1 MTTQT
6 DLDVA
11 SHKVVHDERVKERNR
26 VQRLFIRP
34 EMGAAIGAVAIF
46 VFFLIVA
53 PPFRSPEALAT
64 VLYASSTIGIMACAV
79 ALLMIGGE
87 FDLSSGV
94 AVTTSSLAASM
105 LAYNLHLNLW
115 AGAGLALIVALAVG
129 FFNGYLVMKTKIP
142 SFLITLGTLLMLTG
156 INLAVTKLISGQV
169 ATPSVN
175 DMAGWASAQKVFSSS
190 FTIAGVS
197 IRITVLWWLLFTA
210 VATYV
215 LFKTRIG
222 NWIFAVGGDQESA
235 RAVGVP
241 VTAVKVGLF
250 MFVGFCAWFAGMHL
264 LFAFNTVQSGQG
276 VGNEFIYIIAA
287 VIGGC
292 LLTGGYGTAIGAAIG
307 AFIFGMVQQG
317 IVYAGWNPD
326 WFKFFMGVMLLFAV
340 IANNASA
347 TTPRRGDPMT
357 ATVDHKVDEA
367 PSGGKVPLVEL
378 KNVGKSYGNITALNG
393 ISLRV
398 HAGEV
403 TGILGDNGAGKSTL
417 IKIISGLHQ
426 QSEGELLVDGQ
437 PTKFGSPKEAL
448 GKGIATV
455 YQNLAVVPLMPVW
468 RNFFLGQEIRKKS
481 FPFSLDANAM
491 RATTLS
497 ELHKMG
503 IDLPDVDVAIGSLS
517 GGQRQCVAIARAVFF
532 GARVLILDEP
542 TAALGV
548 KQSGVV
554 LKYITAAK
562 DAGFGVVFI
571 THNPHHAHMV
581 GDHFVLLNRGK
592 QKLDCTY
599 DEIDLE
605 HLTQEM
611 AGGDEL
617 AALSHELRG
626 KGA

>member
-26 VQRLFIRP
+26 VQRLLIRP
-34 EMGAAIGAVAIF
+34 EMGALIGAVAIF
-46 VFFLIVA
+46 IFFLIVA

-115 AGAGLALIVALAVG
+115 VGAALALLVALACRVLQRLSGDEDQDPELLDHVG
-129 FFNGYLVMKTKIP
+129 HLADAHRHQSGGDQTHFGSGRDAERERHGRLGFGADGVLV
-142 SFLITLGTLLMLTG
+142 
-156 INLAVTKLISGQV
+156 VV
-169 ATPSVN
+169 HHRRCSV
-175 DMAGWASAQKVFSSS
+175 
-190 FTIAGVS
+190 
-197 IRITVLWWLLFTA
+197 RITVLWWLLFTA

-241 VTAVKVGLF
+241 VTAVKIGLF

-340 IANNASA
+340 IANNA
-347 TTPRRGDPMT
+347 
-357 ATVDHKVDEA
+357 
-367 PSGGKVPLVEL
+367 
-378 KNVGKSYGNITALNG
+378 
-393 ISLRV
+393 
-398 HAGEV
+398 
-403 TGILGDNGAGKSTL
+403 
-417 IKIISGLHQ
+417 
-426 QSEGELLVDGQ
+426 
-437 PTKFGSPKEAL
+437 F
-448 GKGIATV
+448 
-455 YQNLAVVPLMPVW
+455 
-468 RNFFLGQEIRKKS
+468 RN
-481 FPFSLDANAM
+481 
-491 RATTLS
+491 
-497 ELHKMG
+497 
-503 IDLPDVDVAIGSLS
+503 
-517 GGQRQCVAIARAVFF
+517 
-532 GARVLILDEP
+532 
-542 TAALGV
+542 
-548 KQSGVV
+548 
-554 LKYITAAK
+554 YAAK
-562 DAGFGVVFI
+562 
-571 THNPHHAHMV
+571 
-581 GDHFVLLNRGK
+581 R
-592 QKLDCTY
+592 
-599 DEIDLE
+599 
-605 HLTQEM
+605 
-611 AGGDEL
+611 
-617 AALSHELRG
+617 
-626 KGA
+626 